1 MEWKVNMKTIRFI
14 IPIVL
19 SALLLAS
26 CSSKNTNVRDDVAV
40 SDIAAAVDTRLEAEN
55 FASMN
60 ESYLKGAMKL
70 DTSLFKEYE
79 VKINAFGANIDEYGI
94 FKAADNTGIK
104 DVEKA
109 VRDYLQM
116 RLDTWMEE
124 YMPEEKPKLE
134 AAETVTMG
142 SYVMYAILSE
152 ENKANVFEEFK
163 SMLTPPVKQTS

>member
-1 MEWKVNMKTIRFI
+1 MKTIRLVFPI
-14 IPIVL
+14 IL
-19 SALLLAS
+19 SVLLLAS
-26 CSSKNTNVRDDVAV
+26 CSAKNANVRDDAPV
-40 SDIAAAVDTRLEAEN
+40 SDIAAAVDTRLSAES
-55 FASMN
+55 FASMD

-94 FKAADNTGIK
+94 FRAADNTEIK

-109 VRDYLQM
+109 VKNYLQM

-142 SYVMYAILSE
+142 SYVIYAILSDE
-152 ENKANVFEEFK
+152 AKANVFEEFK
-163 SMLTPPVKQTS
+163 STLTSQ